1 MLNLRKSMQNRAIRH
16 KLPTKSQR
24 KKVSKYL
31 SSGEDLI
38 LVTSIGMR
46 YFWLNVIFLLLLP
59 LALFYLSV
67 FMFFG
72 VFDIPNY
79 NWVKYIGIPALAILL
94 LNLKKTS
101 NIARKRQSFT
111 YVLTNRRCLIISGI
125 FTRKIITA
133 PLNRIT
139 HVTVEQSFT
148 QRFLY
153 NTGHLLIITAGF
165 DQREIVIE
173 DVASPVT
180 FKIFL
185 EELSSKLENKPKGE
199 DARQEPKIRA
209 LTLP

>member
-1 MLNLRKSMQNRAIRH
+1 MQNRLIH
-16 KLPTKSQR
+16 HNPPTKNQQ

-31 SSGEDLI
+31 SSGEDLL

-46 YFWLNVIFLLLLP
+46 YFWINIMLLLFLP
-59 LALFYLSV
+59 LALFYLSI
-67 FMFFG
+67 FIFFG
-72 VFDIPNY
+72 ALDIPSY
-79 NWVKYIGIPALAILL
+79 NWVKYLGIPALAVLL
-94 LNLKKTS
+94 LNIKKVS

-133 PLNRIT
+133 PLDRIT

-153 NTGHLLIITAGF
+153 NTGHLIIITAGF

-173 DVASPVT
+173 DVDSPVK

-185 EELSSKLENKPKGE
+185 EELSSKLENKLNKGE
-199 DARQEPKIRA
+199 DGQDEPKMRA
-209 LTLP
+209 LTLN

>member
-1 MLNLRKSMQNRAIRH
+1 MQNQLIH
-16 KLPTKSQR
+16 PEPPTKNQR

-31 SSGEDLI
+31 SSGEDLL

-46 YFWLNVIFLLLLP
+46 YFWFNIIFLLLLP
-59 LALFYLSV
+59 LAMFYLSV

-72 VFDIPNY
+72 VFDIPGA
-79 NWVKYIGIPALAILL
+79 NWIKYLGIPALAILL

-101 NIARKRQSFT
+101 TIARKRQSFT
-111 YVLTNRRCLIISGI
+111 YILTNRRCLIISGI

-133 PLNRIT
+133 PLDRIT

-173 DVASPVT
+173 DVASPVK

-185 EELSSKLENKPKGE
+185 EELSSKLENKSKDEGEGPKM
-199 DARQEPKIRA
+199 RA
-209 LTLP
+209 LTLN